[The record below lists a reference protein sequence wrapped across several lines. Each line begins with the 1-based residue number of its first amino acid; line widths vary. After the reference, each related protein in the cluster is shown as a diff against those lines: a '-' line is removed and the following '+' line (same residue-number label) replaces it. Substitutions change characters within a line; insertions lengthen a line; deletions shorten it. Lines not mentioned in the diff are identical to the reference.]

1 MANSKRGTIPWQA
14 NRRPPTLLPTGL
26 VSLEPGLLAFTG
38 LDLAGGGLEMN
49 GAADLEERRDALMGS
64 CMLK

>member
-1 MANSKRGTIPWQA
+1 LPETLL
-14 NRRPPTLLPTGL
+14 TLLPTGL

-49 GAADLEERRDALMGS
+49 GAADLEERKPKVSVA
-64 CMLK
+64 